1 MVAPKPSGKT
11 ITEYRTIRRIGNDG
25 ETTTTTTVRTETI
38 PSDNQQTTSADNV
51 DPTSSVTP
59 NEPSIE

>member
-1 MVAPKPSGKT
+1 LVAPKPSGKT

-38 PSDNQQTTSADNV
+38 PSDNQQSTSADNV

>member
-51 DPTSSVTP
+51 DPTSSVTT

>member
-38 PSDNQQTTSADNV
+38 PSDNQQSTSADNV